1 AMAADTAATPL
12 YDFVAVDGVRHSV
25 WKSATPRSYV
35 EGFREVAAAYI
46 ADGHHRAASAAR
58 AATELRA
65 RNPAHQGDE
74 EYNWFL
80 CALFPASELT
90 ILPYHR
96 VVRDLNGL
104 SVDALLE
111 RLRAVA
117 RVEAVGEPSPGGPGS
132 FGMYVAGRWYQV
144 SLPEK
149 VI

>member
-1 AMAADTAATPL
+1 DKEDDRTRHVLTLQTNTGPVFMMYPDRPRISAAMAADTAATPL

-111 RLRAVA
+111 
-117 RVEAVGEPSPGGPGS
+117 
-132 FGMYVAGRWYQV
+132 
-144 SLPEK
+144 
-149 VI
+149 